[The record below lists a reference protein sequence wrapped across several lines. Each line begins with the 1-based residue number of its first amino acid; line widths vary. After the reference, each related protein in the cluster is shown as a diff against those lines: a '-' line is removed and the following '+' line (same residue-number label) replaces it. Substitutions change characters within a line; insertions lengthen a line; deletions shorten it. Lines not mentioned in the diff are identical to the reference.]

1 VKRREF
7 ITLIGGV
14 ALTWPV
20 SVRAQRAERRLV
32 GIVTNFG
39 EDEVQLF
46 LPSFRKRL
54 GELGWAE
61 DHNIRIDVRAA
72 GGDYQRLTTE
82 AGALIGSDPDVILAV
97 GTPGLTAVRQHT
109 KTVPVVFTL
118 VVDPVEQGLIESLA
132 HPGGHATGFTNF
144 DFSIGGKW
152 LELLRDLDPRLTRV
166 ALIANPSNATF
177 TRFSQFIEGAG
188 RSVGVD
194 VATVTVRNAAEIEAA
209 IKSFAQK
216 PLSGLII
223 LPDSLAVIHRDRI
236 AGLAASHRLP
246 AIYPFRVFPMNGG
259 LISYGLDFPEL
270 YQQAAV
276 YVDRVLRGTKPAQ
289 LPVQAPTKFEL
300 VINLRAA
307 KALGLTVPPNLLA
320 RADEVME

>member
-1 VKRREF
+1 VRRREF
-7 ITLIGGV
+7 ITLFGGV
-14 ALTWPV
+14 ALTW
-20 SVRAQRAERRLV
+20 SVGARAQRAERKLV
-32 GIVTNFG
+32 GIVTGFG
-39 EDEVQLF
+39 EEEVQLF

-61 DHNIRIDVRAA
+61 DRNIRIDVHAA
-72 GGDYQRLTTE
+72 GGDYQRLIAE
-82 AGALIGSDPDVILAV
+82 AGAFIGSRPDVVLAV
-97 GTPGLTAVRQHT
+97 GTPGLTAVRQHSR
-109 KTVPVVFTL
+109 TVPVIFTL
-118 VVDPVEQGLIESLA
+118 VADPVEQGLIESLA
-132 HPGGHATGFTNF
+132 RPGGHATGFTNF

-152 LELLRDLDPRLTRV
+152 LELLRDLEPRLTRV
-166 ALIANPSNATF
+166 ALIANPNNPNF
-177 TRFSQFIEGAG
+177 TRFSQCIEDAG

-216 PLSGLII
+216 PLGGLII
-223 LPDSLAVIHRDRI
+223 LPDSLAVIHRNRI

-246 AIYPFRVFPMNGG
+246 AIYPFRIFPMNGG

-276 YVDRVLRGTKPAQ
+276 YVDRVLRGTKPAE

-300 VINLRAA
+300 VINLKTA
-307 KALGLTVPPNLLA
+307 KALGLTIPPSLLA
-320 RADEVME
+320 RADEVIE